1 MIINFL
7 MRKLRFRKEV
17 ILSIIIVEVNSRRD
31 KTKTQLVCLP
41 STTLCYIKYK
51 LLSLA
56 FKAIHFQ
63 PNPN

>member
-7 MRKLRFRKEV
+7 MRKLRLRKEV
-17 ILSIIIVEVNSRRD
+17 ILSIIIVEVNRRD

-41 STTLCYIKYK
+41 STTLCHIKYK